1 MLVLS
6 AIFALHVFVNIVT
19 SILYISFKEVRVKVL
34 VVQSC
39 PPLCHPMVC
48 SPPRS
53 FVLGILQ
60 GKIPERVAICF
71 PGLLFQPRHQFGSPA
86 LQANALPT
94 EPPVKPPNYHL
105 MPLWRSHEVCCSSC

>member
-6 AIFALHVFVNIVT
+6 AIFALHVFVNIFT
-19 SILYISFKEVRVKVL
+19 SILYISLKKVRVKVL

-39 PPLCHPMVC
+39 PTLCHPVVC
-48 SPPRS
+48 SLPSS

-60 GKIPERVAICF
+60 AKILERVAICF
-71 PGLLFQPRHQFGSPA
+71 PGQSFQPRDQFWSHA

-94 EPPVKPPNYHL
+94 
-105 MPLWRSHEVCCSSC
+105 

>member
-48 SPPRS
+48 SPLCHPMVCSPPSS

-60 GKIPERVAICF
+60 GKYQSGLPFASQGNFSNPGINS
-71 PGLLFQPRHQFGSPA
+71 GLLHCRQMLYQLSHQS
-86 LQANALPT
+86 
-94 EPPVKPPNYHL
+94 
-105 MPLWRSHEVCCSSC
+105 SHQTII